1 MSAERDSGAR
11 LERLLTALSVASVGN
26 YDEAQALVNV
36 DVAAG
41 DNLAELEQAFLV
53 FLNEIQSTRAAEQ
66 KAHEAALAARAELQA
81 KLSTIEQQRQTIQ
94 DLSTPIIDL
103 WEGVLTLPIVGV
115 IDTQRALE
123 MTERLLARIVES
135 GAARVI
141 VDLTGVE
148 LVDTM
153 TADHI
158 GKMTRS
164 AALLG
169 AECII
174 TGIGPTVARTLV
186 GIGVDLGA
194 TRTKR
199 TLREGLK
206 ACIDDVARGAP
217 AADAGQVASGDG
229 PRGPPPLRS

>member
-1 MSAERDSGAR
+1 MSADDTNQAR
-11 LERLLTALSVASVGN
+11 IERLLTALSVASVGS
-26 YDEAQALVNV
+26 YDDAQALVTV
-36 DVAAG
+36 TDDDAM
-41 DNLAELEQAFLV
+41 AEVEQAFLV
-53 FLNEIQSTRAAEQ
+53 FLNEIQATRAAERR
-66 KAHEAALAARAELQA
+66 AHEAAVAARADLQA

-94 DLSTPIIDL
+94 ELSTPIIDL

-135 GAARVI
+135 GAERVI
-141 VDLTGVE
+141 IDLTGVE

-169 AECII
+169 ADCII

-186 GIGVDLGA
+186 GIGVDLGTTKA
-194 TRTKR
+194 KR
-199 TLREGLK
+199 TLREGLR
-206 ACIDDVARGAP
+206 ACIDEAEAKAR
-217 AADAGQVASGDG
+217 VTTASG
-229 PRGPPPLRS
+229 